1 MGSYQASNLLFL
13 SPGTAFLDHLDMLM
27 DLLDKTLHLKQ
38 KDEYETAASILQNLI
53 VSLTHI
59 RPKQVG

>member
-1 MGSYQASNLLFL
+1 M
-13 SPGTAFLDHLDMLM
+13 LDHLDMLM
-27 DLLDKTLHLKQ
+27 DLLDKTLELKQ

-59 RPKQVG
+59 RPKQVGALAASKLWP